1 MAELGLSRDRICD
14 FSASINPL
22 GVPPAVQQALH
33 LALGRIS
40 DYPEADAESL
50 RLELARF
57 HQLPQEQ
64 LLPGSGSTELIY
76 LLPRVLR
83 PRRALLIRPCFGEY
97 APALH
102 QAGCQVDYFDLD
114 PQQDFDFNA
123 AAILAALRPETDLL
137 LLANPGN
144 PSGLAVDPQL
154 LLALAERLGS
164 CRLLVD
170 EAFIDFCPQRSLL
183 GQLPMPGNLLVLRSL
198 TKIYA
203 IPGLRVGYLAGSA
216 ADVALL
222 AAAREP
228 WSLSNLAI
236 AAARACLGAEDF
248 RQHSLELIP
257 QLRASLHQGLERLG
271 WRVFAGEA
279 NYLLCRLPESWP
291 RAAEVVRQLRLQG
304 LLVRGC
310 SDFAPLDQTYLR
322 IAVLGEVQNQRLL
335 NALGALAP
343 NSG

>member
-1 MAELGLSRDRICD
+1 MVELGLSRERICD

-33 LALGRIS
+33 QALSRIS

-57 HQLPQEQ
+57 HRLPKEH

-97 APALH
+97 APALQ
-102 QAGCQVDYFDLD
+102 QAGCRVDYFDLD

-123 AAILAALRPETDLL
+123 SAILAALRPETDLL
-137 LLANPGN
+137 MLANPGN
-144 PSGLAVDPQL
+144 PSGIAVDPQL
-154 LLALAERLGS
+154 LLALADRLGT

-170 EAFIDFCPQRSLL
+170 EAFVDFCPQRSVLA
-183 GQLPMPGNLLVLRSL
+183 QVSQRPNLLVLRSL

-236 AAARACLGAEDF
+236 AAARACLSAADF

-257 QLRASLHQGLERLG
+257 QLRAHLHQGLERLG

-291 RAAEVVRQLRLQG
+291 QAAEIVRLLRQEG
-304 LLVRGC
+304 LLLRNCG
-310 SDFAPLDQTYLR
+310 DFSPLDQAYLR
-322 IAVLGEVQNQRLL
+322 LAVLGQDQNQRLL
-335 NALGALAP
+335 SALGALAP
-343 NSG
+343 KPV